1 MGVRGYDD
9 WDDED
14 YGDGDG
20 DNDISFDSGDDE
32 AIIYH
37 LKLVERKKQWD
48 KKEEGKEDRNRDE
61 IPKAST

>member
-1 MGVRGYDD
+1 MGIRGYDD

-14 YGDGDG
+14 YGHGNG

-37 LKLVERKKQWD
+37 LKLVERKSM
-48 KKEEGKEDRNRDE
+48 G
-61 IPKAST
+61 

>member
-1 MGVRGYDD
+1 MGIRGYDD

-14 YGDGDG
+14 YGNGNG
-20 DNDISFDSGDDE
+20 DNDISFDSDDDE
-32 AIIYH
+32 AMIYH

-48 KKEEGKEDRNRDE
+48 KKEEEKEDRNRDG

>member
-20 DNDISFDSGDDE
+20 DNDISVDSDDDE
-32 AIIYH
+32 DMIYH
-37 LKLVERKKQWD
+37 LKLVERKNNGI
-48 KKEEGKEDRNRDE
+48 KKEEDKEDRNRDG